1 MNIDPSPRA
10 LKGLNS
16 LRDRHNTANG
26 SALTA
31 AQYIELA
38 INGIGDEEM
47 DKQKVAKRE
56 AVKEFA
62 DLFAD
67 ATKAKQAAALAALA

>member
-1 MNIDPSPRA
+1 MNIEPSARA

-16 LRDRHNTANG
+16 LRDRHNAANKTT
-26 SALTA
+26 LTVT
-31 AQYIELA
+31 QYTELVVE
-38 INGIGDEEM
+38 GIGAEEM
-47 DKQKVAKRE
+47 DRQRITKRE

-67 ATKAKQAAALAALA
+67 ATKAKQTAALAALA